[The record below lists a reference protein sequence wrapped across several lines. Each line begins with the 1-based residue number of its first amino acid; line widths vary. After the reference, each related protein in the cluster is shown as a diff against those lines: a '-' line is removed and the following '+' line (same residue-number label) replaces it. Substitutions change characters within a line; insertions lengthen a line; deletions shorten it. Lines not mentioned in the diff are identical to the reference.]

1 MSTVSTNICT
11 WGNSRGIR
19 LPKTVLDLVGLS
31 DNDEVTLTID
41 DDAIIIRKAVHERKR
56 RSYPSLAERFAGY
69 SGDYVPEEWDVGK
82 SVGREV

>member
-1 MSTVSTNICT
+1 MNTVSTNICS

-31 DNDEVTLTID
+31 DNDEVTLTVD
-41 DDAIIIRKAVHERKR
+41 EDAIIIKKAVSEQRK

-69 SGDYVPEEWDVGK
+69 SGDYLPEEWDSGK